1 MVAESGCE
9 AVGGVKFAGHLILRD
24 LQVALYHACDLLLG
38 GSAVAGDG
46 LLDTH
51 RDVFG
56 DGDIAREGCRHR
68 HTLGAAELEHTLDVL
83 PEEGG
88 FDSQLV
94 RVEFIDE
101 ALHPLEDALEAEVMV
116 LVLAEA
122 DDPESQETCLLPTDL
137 DEAVAHDDG
146 PGVDAHDDAL

>member
-9 AVGGVKFAGHLILRD
+9 AVGGVEFAGHLILRD

-38 GSAVAGDG
+38 AAPLPVMAC
-46 LLDTH
+46 LIRH

-56 DGDIAREGCRHR
+56 DGDIAREDCCHR

-122 DDPESQETCLLPTDL
+122 
-137 DEAVAHDDG
+137 
-146 PGVDAHDDAL
+146 

>member
-1 MVAESGCE
+1 MSRVRAAAIATPWARPSLSILWTFFPKK
-9 AVGGVKFAGHLILRD
+9 GV
-24 LQVALYHACDLLLG
+24 
-38 GSAVAGDG
+38 
-46 LLDTH
+46 
-51 RDVFG
+51 
-56 DGDIAREGCRHR
+56 
-68 HTLGAAELEHTLDVL
+68 
-83 PEEGG
+83 
-88 FDSQLV
+88 V

>member
-1 MVAESGCE
+1 M
-9 AVGGVKFAGHLILRD
+9 
-24 LQVALYHACDLLLG
+24 
-38 GSAVAGDG
+38 
-46 LLDTH
+46 
-51 RDVFG
+51 
-56 DGDIAREGCRHR
+56 
-68 HTLGAAELEHTLDVL
+68 GAAELEHTLDVL

-146 PGVDAHDDAL
+146 PRVDTHDDAL